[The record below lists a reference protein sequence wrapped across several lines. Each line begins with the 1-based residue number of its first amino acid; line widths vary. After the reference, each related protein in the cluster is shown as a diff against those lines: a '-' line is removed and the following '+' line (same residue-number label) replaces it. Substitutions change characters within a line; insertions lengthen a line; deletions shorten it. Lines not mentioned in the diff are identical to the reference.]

1 MEERLGK
8 LLEITQNVTESM
20 PEAGGLAI
28 RLTGRMSKEF
38 NAAGPR
44 AKIDIIIAIIQDSGS
59 WSVAPGS
66 CSSFST
72 PLSFCKAHAPHSH
85 YHY

>member
-44 AKIDIIIAIIQDSGS
+44 AKI
-59 WSVAPGS
+59 
-66 CSSFST
+66 
-72 PLSFCKAHAPHSH
+72 
-85 YHY
+85 